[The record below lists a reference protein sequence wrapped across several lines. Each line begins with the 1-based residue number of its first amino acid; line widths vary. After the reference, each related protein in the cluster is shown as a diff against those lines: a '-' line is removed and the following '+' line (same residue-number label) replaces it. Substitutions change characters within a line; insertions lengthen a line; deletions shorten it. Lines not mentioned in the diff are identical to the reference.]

1 MFSLICKQYYFFVYL
16 LFFFLMRQHFS
27 VALETVLDLILL
39 IRLILN
45 SQACLCLLCAFSL
58 FGRKVSSLGQKEQA
72 PPQGLTQFIT
82 VTHFNLRNFPWSFRD
97 LDSNKTRSLV
107 STQNNFRTEK
117 KNWYVLKTYTQ
128 RKNKH
133 TNSVSV
139 DFSRVY

>member
-16 LFFFLMRQHFS
+16 LFFPYETAFLCCFGDCSGPNS
-27 VALETVLDLILL
+27 VD
-39 IRLILN
+39 
-45 SQACLCLLCAFSL
+45 QAVIELTGLYLPPLCCSL

-72 PPQGLTQFIT
+72 PLQRLTQFM
-82 VTHFNLRNFPWSFRD
+82 THCSLRNFPWSFRD

-107 STQNNFRTEK
+107 STQNNFRTGK

-139 DFSRVY
+139 NFSRV